1 MQCLTKTSRA
11 VSFPLI
17 PMAAYRYRSNL
28 EISQESAASV
38 VAVTVVVVVVVV
50 LAVVLAVVVVIVIVL
65 LVVVAVAV
73 VAAGCLYV
81 RLIVLYCTVFVYC
94 STYVYTYRRDCLV
107 STRYCNEY

>member
-38 VAVTVVVVVVVV
+38 VAVTVVVVVVV

>member
-38 VAVTVVVVVVVV
+38 VAVTVVVVVVV

-65 LVVVAVAV
+65 LVVVAVV
-73 VAAGCLYV
+73 TAGCLYV

>member
-65 LVVVAVAV
+65 LVVVAVV
-73 VAAGCLYV
+73 TAGCLYV